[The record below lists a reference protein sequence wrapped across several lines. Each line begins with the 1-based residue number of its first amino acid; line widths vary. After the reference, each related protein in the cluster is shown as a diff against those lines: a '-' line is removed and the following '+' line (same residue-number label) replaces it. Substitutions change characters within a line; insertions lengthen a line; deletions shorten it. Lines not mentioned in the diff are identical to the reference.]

1 MYLFAMGA
9 PVGRGHLYNVRKE
22 QGLLYKKMAN
32 QGGGGG
38 VKLLQETHF
47 LAFLFTCTYLQLPNL
62 FRTYLPKNPVAPNT
76 VATTPLKDDLPPGPA
91 FGK

>member
-1 MYLFAMGA
+1 MTPEGELLLE
-9 PVGRGHLYNVRKE
+9 GRH
-22 QGLLYKKMAN
+22 QTTAN
-32 QGGGGG
+32 TFSYFSYAN
-38 VKLLQETHF
+38 LN
-47 LAFLFTCTYLQLPNL
+47 LPNL

>member
-1 MYLFAMGA
+1 M
-9 PVGRGHLYNVRKE
+9 GRGHLYNVRKE
-22 QGLLYKKMAN
+22 QGLLYKKKW
-32 QGGGGG
+32 QTKEVG

>member
-1 MYLFAMGA
+1 MTPEGGA
-9 PVGRGHLYNVRKE
+9 LIRKGGTKL
-22 QGLLYKKMAN
+22 QQKKTFSYFSYAN
-32 QGGGGG
+32 
-38 VKLLQETHF
+38 LN
-47 LAFLFTCTYLQLPNL
+47 LPNL